1 MKASRKFSGLVVVG
15 GLLLAGAVFA
25 QAPGIKRTVVQQ
37 GDVSFPGHEAII
49 AHVEIAPGASAGRH
63 THFGEEISYVIDG
76 EGELMIEGK
85 PTRKLKA
92 GDGFIV
98 PAGAIHDAHNNGSK
112 PLVLAAVYY
121 VEKGKPLATPAK

>member
-1 MKASRKFSGLVVVG
+1 MKAIRNYPALAVVC

-25 QAPGIKRTVVQQ
+25 QNPGIKRTVVQQ

-76 EGELMIEGK
+76 EGEVLISGQ
-85 PTRKLKA
+85 PPRKIKA
-92 GDGFIV
+92 GDGFII
-98 PAGAIHDAHNNGSK
+98 PAGAIHDAHNTGSK

-121 VEKGKPLATPAK
+121 VEKGKPLATPAP

>member
-1 MKASRKFSGLVVVG
+1 MKASRKYSGLAVVFGV
-15 GLLLAGAVFA
+15 LLASAVFA
-25 QAPGIKRTVVQQ
+25 QNPGIKRTVVQQ

-63 THFGEEISYVIDG
+63 THFGEEISYVMDG
-76 EGELMIEGK
+76 EGELIIASQ
-85 PTRKLKA
+85 PVRKIKT

-98 PAGAIHDAHNNGSK
+98 PAGAIHDAHNTGTK

-121 VEKGKPLATPAK
+121 VEKGKPLATPAP

>member
-1 MKASRKFSGLVVVG
+1 MQARRKFSGLAMVC
-15 GLLLAGAVFA
+15 GLLLASAAFA
-25 QAPGIKRTVVQQ
+25 QNPGIKRTVVQQ

-63 THFGEEISYVIDG
+63 THFGEEISYVMDG
-76 EGELMIEGK
+76 EGELLIDGK
-85 PTRKLKA
+85 PARKIKT

-98 PAGAIHDAHNNGSK
+98 PAGAIHDAHNTGSK

-121 VEKGKPLATPAK
+121 VEKGKPLATPAP

>member
-1 MKASRKFSGLVVVG
+1 MKASRKFWGFAIVCSF
-15 GLLLAGAVFA
+15 LLAGAVFA

-63 THFGEEISYVIDG
+63 THFGEEISYVMDG
-76 EGELMIEGK
+76 EGELLIDGK
-85 PTRKLKA
+85 PARQIKT

-98 PAGAIHDAHNNGSK
+98 PAGAIHD
-112 PLVLAAVYY
+112 
-121 VEKGKPLATPAK
+121 

>member
-1 MKASRKFSGLVVVG
+1 MKVSRKYSGLAMVC
-15 GLLLAGAVFA
+15 GLLLAGAMFA
-25 QAPGIKRTVVQQ
+25 QAPGIKRTIVQQ

-76 EGELMIEGK
+76 EGELLVDGQ
-85 PTRKLKA
+85 PARKLKT

-98 PAGAIHDAHNNGSK
+98 PAGAIHDAHNTGTK

>member
-1 MKASRKFSGLVVVG
+1 MNVSRKYSGLAMVC

-25 QAPGIKRTVVQQ
+25 QAPGIRRTVVQQ

-63 THFGEEISYVIDG
+63 THFGEEISYVMDG
-76 EGELMIEGK
+76 EGELMIDGQ
-85 PTRKLKA
+85 PVRKLKT

-98 PAGAIHDAHNNGSK
+98 PAGAIHDAHNTGAK